1 MSSRVRQHNIYNQ
14 GNSITDN
21 KMRDVALSGLD
32 SCLFQRQ
39 VIETTLEPH
48 PELTTHVQCSN
59 KQIAS
64 LSHRLAEAAALG
76 PSTKCDAQ
84 IMVHPKS
91 GRKQ

>member
-1 MSSRVRQHNIYNQ
+1 MEFSGIPPHNIYNQ

-48 PELTTHVQCSN
+48 PELTTHAQCVLS
-59 KQIAS
+59 QLAS
-64 LSHRLAEAAALG
+64 LSHRLAW
-76 PSTKCDAQ
+76 
-84 IMVHPKS
+84 
-91 GRKQ
+91 

>member
-39 VIETTLEPH
+39 VIETTPEPH
-48 PELTTHVQCSN
+48 PELTTHVECIIY
-59 KQIAS
+59 KIAS
-64 LSHRLAEAAALG
+64 LSHRLAW
-76 PSTKCDAQ
+76 
-84 IMVHPKS
+84 
-91 GRKQ
+91 